1 MPDVFECSN
10 IWENFSNCQVQFSRK
25 VLVTFSPSC
34 RTIEDFSKKKNRL
47 PIPRKMTIWSQNQS
61 FCHWVRISSVTRFF
75 RRLRRRRR
83 QSRSAPR
90 SERTLLRGSNTGV
103 NNWSEGPISKHPNIQ
118 ACNISRV
125 LRKIAWKHSITSP
138 ESTTTAAVW
147 SKSTRTTVFATTTTR
162 RRNFSTWTCLIEE
175 EEPTFSHR
183 EDSSED

>member
-10 IWENFSNCQVQFSRK
+10 IWGKFSNRLSFNSQERFWSLFHQVVERSK
-25 VLVTFSPSC
+25 ISP
-34 RTIEDFSKKKNRL
+34 KKNRL

-103 NNWSEGPISKHPNIQ
+103 NNWSEGPISKHPNIS

-138 ESTTTAAVW
+138 RINDDCSSLIEVNTNDCFCDNND
-147 SKSTRTTVFATTTTR
+147 KKKKLFDLNLFDR
-162 RRNFSTWTCLIEE
+162 RRRANF
-175 EEPTFSHR
+175 
-183 EDSSED
+183 

>member
-1 MPDVFECSN
+1 MPDAFECLN
-10 IWENFSNCQVQFSRK
+10 IWGRFSNRLSFNSQERFWSLFHQVVERSK
-25 VLVTFSPSC
+25 ISP
-34 RTIEDFSKKKNRL
+34 KNRL
-47 PIPRKMTIWSQNQS
+47 PILRKMTIWSQNQS

-125 LRKIAWKHSITSP
+125 LRKIARKHSITSP
-138 ESTTTAAVW
+138 ESTTIAAVW

>member
-25 VLVTFSPSC
+25 VLVTFSPSG
-34 RTIEDFSKKKNRL
+34 RTNEDFSKKNRL

-75 RRLRRRRR
+75 RRLRRRQR

-125 LRKIAWKHSITSP
+125 LRKIARKHSITSP
-138 ESTTTAAVW
+138 RINDDCSSLIEVVTNDCFCDNND
-147 SKSTRTTVFATTTTR
+147 KKKKLFDLNLFDR
-162 RRNFSTWTCLIEE
+162 RRRANF
-175 EEPTFSHR
+175 
-183 EDSSED
+183 